1 MSKILTDEEVREEI
15 HKLTKNPDVK
25 LARAEQRAKYR
36 ERQRLYNLRNL
47 EKRGAELRK
56 QGYTVED
63 FYSIE
68 QETEPDIPLM
78 PIPDD

>member
-1 MSKILTDEEVREEI
+1 MSKTLTDEEVRAEI
-15 HKLTKNPDVK
+15 QLLTKSPDVK
-25 LARAEQRAKYR
+25 LARAEQRAKFR

-47 EKRGAELRK
+47 AKRGAELRK

-68 QETEPDIPLM
+68 QETEPDIPLI